1 MHKSPLYDI
10 KEQEKEIFIMSTKI
24 ICETEQRG
32 IHSFFAVV
40 NNKRYFLFNQ
50 DFRQGVH
57 EYFESGVCLNE
68 AINHG
73 KAHNDSAIIR
83 TMSKLPM
90 YIRYIEKE
98 YNIVVFDKRAAKRR
112 FPSKGVA

>member
-83 TMSKLPM
+83 TIIFFAGL
-90 YIRYIEKE
+90 
-98 YNIVVFDKRAAKRR
+98 
-112 FPSKGVA
+112 